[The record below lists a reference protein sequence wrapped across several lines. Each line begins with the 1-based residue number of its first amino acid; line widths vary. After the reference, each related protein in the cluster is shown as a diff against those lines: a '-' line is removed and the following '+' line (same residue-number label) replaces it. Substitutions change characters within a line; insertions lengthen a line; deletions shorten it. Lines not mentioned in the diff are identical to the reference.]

1 MKDKHDLTL
10 ISEAYASIYKES
22 TLGTSGEEAPS
33 WSMEI
38 DDKMVEITF
47 DEVMDYIK
55 KNNIPVTSI
64 PVKDVFQ
71 FCAHKNKTDKE
82 TLARSE
88 RSSLDYPIIVTKMN
102 GKPTMVLDGHHRL
115 LKAKN
120 NNIDKIKA
128 QVIDLNDAPSEY
140 QEMFT

>member
-10 ISEAYASIYKES
+10 ISEAYASMYKES

-38 DDKMVEITF
+38 NDKMVTITF
-47 DEVMDYIK
+47 DEVIDYIK

-64 PVKDVFQ
+64 PVKDVFK

-102 GKPTMVLDGHHRL
+102 GKLTMVLDGHHRL
-115 LKAKN
+115 LKAEN

>member
-10 ISEAYASIYKES
+10 ISEAYASMYKES

-38 DDKMVEITF
+38 NDKMVTITF

-64 PVKDVFQ
+64 PVKDVFK

-128 QVIDLNDAPSEY
+128 QVIDLNKASREY

>member
-1 MKDKHDLTL
+1 MKKPTL
-10 ISEAYASIYKES
+10 AEAVSAVMEG

-38 DDKMVEITF
+38 DGKMVKITF

-64 PVKDVFQ
+64 PVKDVFK

-128 QVIDLNDAPSEY
+128 QVIDLNKASREY

>member
-1 MKDKHDLTL
+1 MKDKHDYTL

-47 DEVMDYIK
+47 DEVIDYIK

-102 GKPTMVLDGHHRL
+102 GKYTMVLDGHHRL